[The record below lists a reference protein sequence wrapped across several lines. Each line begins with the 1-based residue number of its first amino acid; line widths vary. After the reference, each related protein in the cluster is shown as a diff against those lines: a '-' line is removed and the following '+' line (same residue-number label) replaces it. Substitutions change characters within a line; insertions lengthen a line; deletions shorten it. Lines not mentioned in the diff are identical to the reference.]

1 MKKLVIA
8 AALGVAL
15 VATSVSVEVQAS
27 SKKNV
32 AIGVAA
38 GIAAIGLA
46 AAGAAAAHREKD
58 YYEWH
63 HGHGPDTN
71 AVAACVHRA
80 DKVVRRAGG
89 YAVRLDRVRKVE
101 PRRDGIRVVAD
112 MTGIYPNFRKR
123 SRVRCLVDRNR
134 VIDFNYN

>member
-1 MKKLVIA
+1 MKKMIIA
-8 AALGVAL
+8 AALGVTL
-15 VATSVSVEVQAS
+15 VASSVSAEVQAS
-27 SKKNV
+27 SKKD
-32 AIGVAA
+32 IGIAVAA

-58 YYEWH
+58 NYQWH

-101 PRRDGIRVVAD
+101 ARRNGTRVVAD
-112 MTGIYPNFRKR
+112 MTGIYPSYRKQ
-123 SRVRCLVDRNR
+123 SRVRCLVDRHR
-134 VIDFNYN
+134 VIQFNYN